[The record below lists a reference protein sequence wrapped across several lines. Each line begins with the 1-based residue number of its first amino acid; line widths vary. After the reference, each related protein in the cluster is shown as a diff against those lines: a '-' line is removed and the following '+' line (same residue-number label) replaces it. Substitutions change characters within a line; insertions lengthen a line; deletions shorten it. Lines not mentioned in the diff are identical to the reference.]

1 MPKQTL
7 TFRPSVLARAVLAA
21 LCTAPLANAAPT
33 DLGSVQAGAQ
43 AAAGARHVKS
53 REEKRISK
61 RHVFKSGQSVK
72 VIGRTELQSVG
83 AFGGAAQALTLAPG
97 VGVSGYGST
106 GSTKNQISIN
116 GIKQGWGGFSGAQI
130 DDGSISVTFDGV
142 PMANAS
148 TGLWQSDLVPQLGM
162 IEGIGVTYGPGDP
175 LDRWFNN
182 IGGQIAFVPVQPA
195 NHAGGSIGVSVGSD
209 SARNLTYQFDT
220 GSHDG
225 WSTVLAG
232 GTGSADSFRNA
243 YDGFPNRGQNYA
255 VFLKSRKQFSN
266 GNFAFGIYQAR
277 STAYRPMSIP
287 TQTQAGLT
295 MDGTANTPLYSQQAS
310 GFYSVVPGS
319 VWRKNDTNKTRLV
332 YGKLN
337 VRVDSGLTLHDLVWY
352 QLEQRVHDHY
362 ANYGLT
368 SPANLW
374 EHNNPLTTAYGNK
387 LWADISLPHNL
398 VSVGGYFLKS
408 SYNSRNA
415 FYNPADLVGTS
426 TTIYG
431 SQTTPNAHYR
441 SDYFDQTDVA
451 IFAQDKISPLP
462 SLDVTPGLRFISD
475 QTVYTSGGASD
486 FPLSYQ
492 YNPGSN
498 QGSQP
503 GSTASHHE
511 FEPSISANYRVLP
524 WLATFA
530 NYAIAYKE
538 PQVGGGGGL
547 FQSTVPIYNLEK
559 STDYNVGFKIHVRR
573 AQYLRDFLLSAS
585 YYHLHFAN
593 QYIPLSD
600 AAGNYIGD
608 ANGSSTYKGF
618 NIALAD
624 DVAYNLNV
632 FANLNFEKAAFDQ
645 YVTGGVSYNGLPVS
659 NVPERTLSVGAK
671 YRIYAAG
678 ALWVPAV
685 DYQYTGAQ
693 YMWSDITTSPTNQQM
708 PAYGLWNLTL
718 QGTVPLHQNAVHD
731 LKFSFGILNALD
743 KQYNNSEFISNNG
756 DWYSYTGGSNPFVLA
771 MPGAPRT
778 FYAGVT
784 ADF

>member
-1 MPKQTL
+1 MQTQ
-7 TFRPSVLARAVLAA
+7 TFPFRPSLLAQAVFAA
-21 LCTAPLANAAPT
+21 LCAAPLAHAAPT

-43 AAAGARHVKS
+43 AAGDTHHAKS
-53 REEKRISK
+53 REEKRISN

-83 AFGGAAQALTLAPG
+83 AFGGAAQALALAPG

-116 GIKQGWGGFSGAQI
+116 GIKQGWGGFTGGQI

-142 PMANAS
+142 PMANPS

-162 IEGIGVTYGPGDP
+162 MQGIGVTYGPGDP
-175 LDRWFNN
+175 ANRWFNN
-182 IGGQIAFVPVQPA
+182 IGGQIDFVPVQPA
-195 NHAGGSIGVSVGSD
+195 DHAGGSIGLSAGSD
-209 SARNLTYQFDT
+209 SARNLSYLFNT

-232 GTGSADSFRNA
+232 GTGSADSYRNA
-243 YDGFPNRGQNYA
+243 YDGFTSRGENYA
-255 VFLKSRKQFSN
+255 FFLKSRKQFSN
-266 GNFAFGIYQAR
+266 GNFAFGVYQAR
-277 STAYRPMSIP
+277 STAFRPVAVP
-287 TQTQAGLT
+287 TTTQAGLT

-319 VWRKNDTNKTRLV
+319 VWRKNDTNKTRLI

-337 VRVDSGLTLHDLVWY
+337 LNVDAGLTLHNMVWY

-362 ANYGLT
+362 ANYGLG

-374 EHNNPLTTAYGNK
+374 EHNNPSTSGYGDK
-387 LWADISLPHNL
+387 LWADIALPHNL
-398 VSVGGYFLKS
+398 VSVGGFLLKS
-408 SYNSRNA
+408 SYNTRNA
-415 FYNPADLVGTS
+415 FYNPADPVGAS
-426 TTIYG
+426 TTVYG
-431 SQTTPNAHYR
+431 SQTTPNAKYR
-441 SDYFDQTDVA
+441 SNYFDQTDLA

-462 SLDVTPGLRFISD
+462 NLDVTPGIRFISD
-475 QTVYTSGGASD
+475 QTVYTPGAASD
-486 FPLSYQ
+486 FPVSYQ
-492 YNPGSN
+492 LNPGSN
-498 QGSQP
+498 QGTQP
-503 GSTASHHE
+503 GSTATHHK
-511 FEPSISANYRVLP
+511 FEPSISANYRPTP

-530 NYAIAYKE
+530 NYAVAYKE

-547 FQSTVPIYNLEK
+547 FQSTAPIYNLEK
-559 STDYNVGFKIHVRR
+559 STDYNIGFKIHVQR
-573 AQYLRDFLLSAS
+573 AQYLRDFLLSVS

-593 QYIPLSD
+593 QYIPLTD
-600 AAGNYIGD
+600 AQGNYIGD
-608 ANGSSTYKGF
+608 ANGASTYKGF

-624 DVAYNLNV
+624 NVAYNLDV

-659 NVPERTLSVGAK
+659 NVPEHTLSIGAK
-671 YRIYAAG
+671 YRIYTGG

-685 DYQYTGAQ
+685 SYQYTGAQ
-693 YMWSDITTSPTNQQM
+693 YMWSDITSSPTTQQM
-708 PAYGLWNLTL
+708 PGYGLWNLTL
-718 QGTVPLHQNAVHD
+718 HGTVPLHQSMLHD

-743 KQYNNSEFISNNG
+743 KQYNTSEFISNNG
-756 DWYSYTGGSNPFVLA
+756 DWFGYNGGNNAFTLA

-778 FYAGVT
+778 FYAGVK

>member
-1 MPKQTL
+1 MQTQSYP
-7 TFRPSVLARAVLAA
+7 FRRSQLAQA
-21 LCTAPLANAAPT
+21 LVVALFAAPLAHAAT
-33 DLGSVQAGAQ
+33 IALGSVQAGAQ
-43 AAAGARHVKS
+43 GAGLHRAKS
-53 REEKRISK
+53 REEKRIAKS
-61 RHVFKSGQSVK
+61 HVFKSGQSVT
-72 VIGRTELQSVG
+72 VIGRTELHSVG
-83 AFGGAAQALTLAPG
+83 AFAGAAQALALAPG

-130 DDGSISVTFDGV
+130 DNGSISVTFDGV

-162 IEGIGVTYGPGDP
+162 IQGIGVTYGPGDP

-195 NHAGGSIGVSVGSD
+195 DHAGGSIGLTVGSD
-209 SARNLTYQFDT
+209 SARNLSYRFDS
-220 GSHDG
+220 GRHRG

-243 YDGFPNRGQNYA
+243 ADGFANRGQNYA
-255 VFLKSRKQFSN
+255 FFLKTRKQFSN
-266 GNFAFGIYQAR
+266 GNFAFGVYQAR
-277 STAYRPMSIP
+277 STAFRPQSVP
-287 TQTQAGLT
+287 TTTQPGLT

-337 VRVDSGLTLHDLVWY
+337 VAVDSGLTLHNLLWY

-374 EHNNPLTTAYGNK
+374 EHNNPSTSAYGDK
-387 LWADISLPHNL
+387 LWADVSLPGNL
-398 VSVGGYFLKS
+398 VSIGGFVLKS
-408 SYNSRNA
+408 SYNTRNA

-426 TTIYG
+426 TTVYG

-441 SDYFDQTDVA
+441 SNYFDQTDVA
-451 IFAQDKISPLP
+451 VFAQDKISPLS

-475 QTVYTSGGASD
+475 QTVYSMGAASD
-486 FPLSYQ
+486 FPISYQ
-492 YNPGSN
+492 LNPGSN
-498 QGSQP
+498 QGTQP
-503 GSTASHHE
+503 GSTASHHA
-511 FEPSISANYRVLP
+511 FEPSISVNYRALP

-547 FQSTVPIYNLEK
+547 FQTTAPIYNLEK

-573 AQYLRDFLLSAS
+573 SQYLHDFLLSVA
-585 YYHLHFAN
+585 YYHLHFGN
-593 QYIPLSD
+593 QYIPLTD
-600 AAGNYIGD
+600 PQGNYIGD

-618 NIALAD
+618 NISLDD

-632 FANLNFEKAAFDQ
+632 YANLNFEKAAFDQ
-645 YVTGGVSYNGLPVS
+645 YVTSGVSYNGLPVS

-671 YRIYAAG
+671 YKIYAGG
-678 ALWVPAV
+678 ALWVPALN
-685 DYQYTGAQ
+685 YQYTGSQ
-693 YMWSDITTSPTNQQM
+693 YMWSDITSSPTSQQM
-708 PAYGLWNLTL
+708 PGYGLWNLTL
-718 QGTVPLHQNAVHD
+718 DGTVPLEQSTLHD
-731 LKFSFGILNALD
+731 VKFSFGILNALN
-743 KQYNNSEFISNNG
+743 KQYNTSEFISNNG
-756 DWYSYTGGSNPFVLA
+756 DWYSYTGGSNPFLLA

-778 FYAGVT
+778 FYASVT